1 LKTLCIKDLKVQ
13 LFSMPW
19 WLKRCYSSFGDKEP
33 GWRGNCLMTM
43 QLLGRYL
50 TLDEFCTCTWTYRKY
65 ANHIDPYPSNL
76 DETIPALEALCR
88 YVVDPVIDE
97 FGRDRFQLIPNPDSI
112 PLK

>member
-1 LKTLCIKDLKVQ
+1 
-13 LFSMPW
+13 
-19 WLKRCYSSFGDKEP
+19 
-33 GWRGNCLMTM
+33 MTM